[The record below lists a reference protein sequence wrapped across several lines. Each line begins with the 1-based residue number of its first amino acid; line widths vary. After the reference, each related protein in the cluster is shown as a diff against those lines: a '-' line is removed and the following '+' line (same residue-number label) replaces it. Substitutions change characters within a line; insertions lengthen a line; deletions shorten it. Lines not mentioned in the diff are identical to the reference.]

1 MHSLIHIPTLVL
13 LVMTCAGLQGRA
25 HAQSSPTIYYST
37 NSSIYRLVDLN
48 GDGDFLDS
56 FERTDYAISAQ
67 SNFGELSCSTQSLF
81 VITNTS
87 IQKLQDLNGDGD
99 CLDVNEV
106 ALFADLSAQ
115 AVNPTPSAILPTNLG
130 TLFATDSTN
139 GILIQLSDLD
149 GDGDALDANEIVNI
163 ADDLVSPNAITQLDD
178 HTFLISQANAA
189 IPIRILEDRNLD
201 GDYFDFAEN
210 ISYVENQ
217 PAGLSIVTIDYH
229 TQRHLRPSQSEIVT
243 YHDAN
248 ADGDALDAN
257 ELFTFAN
264 NLDQPARMARAAS
277 NDSLYVYRTNLNRDL
292 LALRDLNADGDA
304 LDANEQVV
312 VATGLGDVNDI
323 TIIEPVTT
331 CTNGDAD
338 GSGAVTVVDLSIFA
352 RILVGAPA
360 PTPVCPLDMNNDGN
374 IDGRDIQPF
383 IAALVGP

>member
-1 MHSLIHIPTLVL
+1 
-13 LVMTCAGLQGRA
+13 MTCAGLQGRA

-56 FERTDYAISAQ
+56 FERTDYAFSAE
-67 SNFGELSCSTQSLF
+67 SNFGGLSGSTQSLF

-115 AVNPTPSAILPTNLG
+115 AVNPTLSAIFLTNLG

-139 GILIQLSDLD
+139 GTLIQLSDLN

-178 HTFLISQANAA
+178 HTFLISQTNAA
-189 IPIRILEDRNLD
+189 TPVRILEDRNHD

-210 ISYVENQ
+210 ISYVESQ
-217 PAGLSIVTIDYH
+217 PAGVSLVTIDNH
-229 TQRHLRPSQSEIVT
+229 KQRHLRPSQSDIVT

-257 ELFTFAN
+257 ELITFASN
-264 NLDQPARMARAAS
+264 IDQPARMARAAS
-277 NDSLYVYRTNLNRDL
+277 TDTLYVYLANNNREL
-292 LALRDLNADGDA
+292 VALRDLNADGDA
-304 LDANEQVV
+304 LDANEQIV
-312 VATGLGDVNDI
+312 VATGLGNVNDI
-323 TIIEPVTT
+323 TITEPITT

-338 GSGAVTVVDLSIFA
+338 GSGTITVADLSIFA
-352 RILVGAPA
+352 RVLVGAPA
-360 PTPVCPLDMNNDGN
+360 PVPVCPLDMNNDGKV
-374 IDGRDIQPF
+374 DGRDIQPF
-383 IAALVGP
+383 IAAITSP